1 MKTTWLADFA
11 EKISITFEKFN
22 PALFRLLATVLPY
35 STPLPVAWY
44 TSRSAQTFLEFTPEI
59 SGVFVFGLEG
69 MGILFTSLFVD
80 SVIDWIRSRNF
91 KTFALVA
98 IFGVV
103 VIAYVSLLVN
113 LNVTLEQ
120 INNPDN
126 NQALSQVITLMC
138 FLPLLTGIGNG
149 YYKWKLESKSA
160 LDNDKE
166 YERSIAEKEAERRSL
181 ERRERN
187 HLKYGKQLGQSA
199 TYPAETKSVAKQKY
213 ASDYKEEIWGWMDRY
228 YSKYSKPP
236 KVVEVWRNVLEKH
249 EITYN
254 SCKGYVSTQR
264 TDWAQQNEIE
274 L

>member
-44 TSRSAQTFLEFTPEI
+44 TSRSAQTFLNFTPEI
-59 SGVFVFGLEG
+59 SGIFVFGLEG

-103 VIAYVSLLVN
+103 VIAYVSLLVS

-120 INNPDN
+120 INNPGN

-160 LDNDKE
+160 LDSDKE
-166 YERSIAEKEAERRSL
+166 YARSVAEKEADRRSL

-187 HLKYGKQLGQSA
+187 HLKYGKQFGQS
-199 TYPAETKSVAKQKY
+199 TYPAETKSVKEKPRDWRNLTDQEKHKIVSYMTVDEIMHEYPVSKATAYNWKNK
-213 ASDYKEEIWGWMDRY
+213 ASD
-228 YSKYSKPP
+228 
-236 KVVEVWRNVLEKH
+236 
-249 EITYN
+249 
-254 SCKGYVSTQR
+254 
-264 TDWAQQNEIE
+264 
-274 L
+274 